1 MSYDPNSND
10 SMLSRIMQRLDN
22 QDTTLSQI
30 LAEVR
35 KTNGRVTSLETTRAV
50 TKGQIA
56 LISLLVSG
64 AFAFVSWVF
73 TAKP

>member
-1 MSYDPNSND
+1 MSYDPQSSD
-10 SMLSRIMQRLDN
+10 AMFSRVMQRLED
-22 QDTTLSQI
+22 QDHTLSQI
-30 LAEVR
+30 LIEVR

-56 LISLLVSG
+56 LISVLVSA

>member
-1 MSYDPNSND
+1 MSYDPQSSD
-10 SMLSRIMQRLDN
+10 AMFSRVMQRLDN
-22 QDTTLSQI
+22 QDTTLDKI
-30 LAEVR
+30 LLEVR

-50 TKGQIA
+50 TRGQIA

-73 TAKP
+73 TKP